1 MKIALGLL
9 HYPILDRQK
18 KVVAT
23 NVTNLD
29 VHDIARA
36 CRVYGVE
43 RYYII
48 HPMEEQ
54 LMFVSRMLEHWRIGD
69 GARFNPM
76 RKTALTMVHTASSL
90 EKAVADWSLAP
101 VPEIGLNSEGDS
113 NAESNTSQI
122 PAHKAKNPNSSA
134 NFVQADNSVH
144 KVEVIST
151 HARKLEGVPQLS
163 FRGLRERIKDNENG
177 RIFLLFGTG
186 FGLTEEVM
194 KSCDG
199 LLEPIR
205 GASTD
210 DYRHLSV
217 RSAVSICLDRLLGP
231 W

>member
-1 MKIALGLL
+1 MKIAVGLL
-9 HYPILDRQK
+9 HHPIYDRQK

-23 NVTNLD
+23 NITNLD

-43 RYYII
+43 RYYLI
-48 HPMEEQ
+48 HPMQEQ
-54 LMFVSRMLEHWRIGD
+54 LMFVSRLLEHWRIGD

-76 RKTALTMVHTASSL
+76 RRTALTMVHTAESL
-90 EKAVADWSLAP
+90 DAAVADWRGS
-101 VPEIGLNSEGDS
+101 SED
-113 NAESNTSQI
+113 ETWL
-122 PAHKAKNPNSSA
+122 
-134 NFVQADNSVH
+134 V
-144 KVEVIST
+144 ST
-151 HARKLEGVPQLS
+151 HARTLEGVPAIG
-163 FRGLRERIKDNENG
+163 FRDLRQKIAEKADTRL
-177 RIFLLFGTG
+177 FLLFGTG

-194 KSCDG
+194 RGCTY

-205 GASTD
+205 GASAD

>member
-1 MKIALGLL
+1 MKVALGLL
-9 HYPILDRQK
+9 HYPIMDRQK

-76 RKTALTMVHTASSL
+76 RKTALTMVRTANSL
-90 EKAVADWSLAP
+90 ETAIADWRGPDEDAGP
-101 VPEIGLNSEGDS
+101 VDLV
-113 NAESNTSQI
+113 A
-122 PAHKAKNPNSSA
+122 
-134 NFVQADNSVH
+134 
-144 KVEVIST
+144 T
-151 HARKLEGVPQLS
+151 HARSLDGVAALT
-163 FRGLRERIKDNENG
+163 FRGLRETIAKDQTD
-177 RIFLLFGTG
+177 RRLFLLFGTG
-186 FGLTEEVM
+186 FGLTEETM
-194 KSCDG
+194 RSCTG

-205 GASTD
+205 GASAD

-217 RSAVSICLDRLLGP
+217 RSAVSICLDRLMGP